1 MREISLVLYL
11 FSRLLREIS
20 LIYIRFTMSMW
31 RNKLINTRLR
41 DLLLAD
47 VVLGEVEPTDA
58 VIVVVGEAV
67 EVPDEPDDESQVIV
81 AGVMGVLAAT
91 AIAGTAVYCGVRR

>member
-1 MREISLVLYL
+1 MIFFL
-11 FSRLLREIS
+11 
-20 LIYIRFTMSMW
+20 
-31 RNKLINTRLR
+31 
-41 DLLLAD
+41 
-47 VVLGEVEPTDA
+47 EPTEA

-67 EVPDEPDDESQVIV
+67 EVPEEPDDESQVIV